1 MKKLPLVYQVVTETY
16 LKSTYLSTYA
26 TVVTVVLVVTAVTVV
41 NQVTVVTVQT
51 KNNFFQQATFF
62 IKFFFQPKTF
72 FTKKLPQ
79 FFSSLIKFFSFKKK
93 CDKSQKLKI

>member
-1 MKKLPLVYQVVTETY
+1 MKKLPLVYQVVTKTY
-16 LKSTYLSTYA
+16 LKPTYLPTYA

-41 NQVTVVTVQT
+41 KGVTVVTVET

-72 FTKKLPQ
+72 FTKKNSNF
-79 FFSSLIKFFSFKKK
+79 FFSIKFFSFKKK
-93 CDKSQKLKI
+93 M